1 MRISLLLI
9 GCACALL
16 GSCASDEGPEP
27 LPLSSEHSDMPWN
40 TPQPG
45 EGQGALGG
53 IFENR

>member
-1 MRISLLLI
+1 MRLSLLLI
-9 GCACALL
+9 GCAPL
-16 GSCASDEGPEP
+16 GRCASDDGPEP